1 MQVVYKY
8 KIPANR
14 EFTLDM
20 PKGAR
25 ILTAAACGRT
35 MLLWALVDRD
45 LKSDEVR
52 RFLPVVV
59 GQPIPKELNLEFIG
73 ILNPENFIQPILLFE
88 SKGIAESMATE
99 CGHSFP

>member
-8 KIPANR
+8 EIPANR
-14 EFTLDM
+14 EFILEM

-25 ILTAAACGRT
+25 ILTATVYGRT

-45 LKSDEVR
+45 LRHDEIR

-59 GQPIPKELNLEFIG
+59 GQPIPKEHNLEFIG

-88 SKGIAESMATE
+88 SKGGTHCTAAE
-99 CGHSFP
+99 GHHSFP